1 MKKEKSTKIKQGV
14 FMDFTTIRGLLF
26 DFDGVIANTAKDIA
40 QSVNATLENFGFDP
54 LSQEQIIIFVGNG
67 AERLL
72 RRSIAAS
79 IQLSKKNPED
89 INAPAFEEIYA
100 WYVDYYRKHAIEQTE
115 LYPGTIDLLEL
126 LSILGIPA
134 AIVSNKP
141 HEITDAILQQMDISK
156 YFAAIIGPEQTNHV
170 KPDPE
175 GLILAMEQINQRQQ
189 AARKPLI
196 PPENFLMVGDTHTDI
211 EAGKNAGTKTCALT
225 SGFGNKDKLLA
236 SLPDVTLH
244 MVCELI
250 VHIQHST
257 NF

>member
-1 MKKEKSTKIKQGV
+1 MKKEKRTKIKQGV

-40 QSVNATLENFGFDP
+40 RSVNATLENFGFDP

-79 IQLSKKNPED
+79 IQISQKNPEE
-89 INAPAFEEIYA
+89 IQAPPFEEIYA
-100 WYVDYYRKHAIEQTE
+100 WYVDYYRKHAVEQTE
-115 LYPGTIDLLEL
+115 LYLGAKDLLEL
-126 LSILGIPA
+126 LSIQDIPA

-141 HEITDAILQQMDISK
+141 HEITDAILQQMDIRK
-156 YFAAIIGPEQTNHV
+156 YFVTIIGPEQTNHV

-175 GLILAMEQINQRQQ
+175 GLILAMNQINQRQQ
-189 AARKPLI
+189 ATGKSPI
-196 PPENFLMVGDTHTDI
+196 PPENFLMVGDSHTDI
-211 EAGKNAGTKTCALT
+211 EAGKNAGTKTCALIN
-225 SGFGNKDKLLA
+225 GFGNKEKLLA
-236 SLPDVTLH
+236 SKPDVTLF

-257 NF
+257 HF

>member
-1 MKKEKSTKIKQGV
+1 MKKEKRTKIKQGV

-40 QSVNATLENFGFDP
+40 RSVNATLENFGFDP

-79 IQLSKKNPED
+79 IQISQKNPEE
-89 INAPAFEEIYA
+89 IQAPPFEEIYA
-100 WYVDYYRKHAIEQTE
+100 WYVDYYRKHAVEQTE
-115 LYPGTIDLLEL
+115 LYLGAKDLLEL
-126 LSILGIPA
+126 LSIQDIPI

-141 HEITDAILQQMDISK
+141 HEITDAILQQMDIRK
-156 YFAAIIGPEQTNHV
+156 YFVTIIGPEQTNHV

-175 GLILAMEQINQRQQ
+175 GLILAMNQINQRQQ
-189 AARKPLI
+189 ATGKSPI
-196 PPENFLMVGDTHTDI
+196 PPENFLMVGDSHTDI
-211 EAGKNAGTKTCALT
+211 EAGKNAGTKTCALIN
-225 SGFGNKDKLLA
+225 GFGNKEKLLA
-236 SLPDVTLH
+236 SKPDVTLF

-257 NF
+257 HF

>member
-1 MKKEKSTKIKQGV
+1 
-14 FMDFTTIRGLLF
+14 MDFTTIRGLLF

-40 QSVNATLENFGFDP
+40 RSVNATLENFGFDP

-100 WYVDYYRKHAIEQTE
+100 WSVDYYRKHAVEQTE

-126 LSILGIPA
+126 LSIQGIPT

-141 HEITDAILQQMDISK
+141 HEITETILQQMDISK
-156 YFAAIIGPEQTNHV
+156 YFVRIHW
-170 KPDPE
+170 
-175 GLILAMEQINQRQQ
+175 
-189 AARKPLI
+189 
-196 PPENFLMVGDTHTDI
+196 
-211 EAGKNAGTKTCALT
+211 
-225 SGFGNKDKLLA
+225 
-236 SLPDVTLH
+236 
-244 MVCELI
+244 
-250 VHIQHST
+250 
-257 NF
+257 